1 MEQVPEV
8 YLPDKVKEDMVL
20 GDPLTVMERVEVLS
34 IIRKVNSSNTLVA
47 FFNAAIVARVWSWIN
62 VAR

>member
-8 YLPDKVKEDMVL
+8 YLLDKVKEGTVL

-34 IIRKVNSSNTLVA
+34 IIRKVNSPNTLVA
-47 FFNAAIVARVWSWIN
+47 FFNAAIVARV
-62 VAR
+62 